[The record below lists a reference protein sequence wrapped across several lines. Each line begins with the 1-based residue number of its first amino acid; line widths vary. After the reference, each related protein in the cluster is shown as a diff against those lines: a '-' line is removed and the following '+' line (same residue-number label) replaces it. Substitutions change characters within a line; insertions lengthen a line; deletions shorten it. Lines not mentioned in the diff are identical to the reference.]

1 MAQGE
6 VHAKA
11 AVLVG
16 RLEDHES
23 ALEQSELERRLERR
37 HGVVGATATVGRQV
51 DVLERSRGGPVEI
64 VEFLMLPKAQ
74 IQLRAK
80 GGCTG

>member
-23 ALEQSELERRLERR
+23 ALEQSELERR